1 MRKNF
6 SKFLMNTAMFE
17 LSCDPCT
24 AKLFTAAPAPTAS
37 KLLLRKRKLPQ
48 AKTLA
53 EFFLF
58 RAAAAAGCAP
68 RFMVYR
74 SKDHAAMRCM
84 MVAISARVMVDFGA
98 NTLPGLPC
106 TRPVFAQ

>member
-17 LSCDPCT
+17 LSCDPGT
-24 AKLFTAAPAPTAS
+24 TKLFTAHPAAS
-37 KLLLRKRKLPQ
+37 KLLLRKHKLRKRKRLRS
-48 AKTLA
+48 
-53 EFFLF
+53 FFCSGQ
-58 RAAAAAGCAP
+58 RQPPAAP
-68 RFMVYR
+68 PFMVYL
-74 SKDHAAMRCM
+74 SKDHATMRCM

>member
-24 AKLFTAAPAPTAS
+24 AKPFTAS
-37 KLLLRKRKLPQ
+37 KLLLRKRKLR
-48 AKTLA
+48 KRKRLRS
-53 EFFLF
+53 FFCSGQ
-58 RAAAAAGCAP
+58 RQPSAAP
-68 RFMVYR
+68 PFMVYL

>member
-17 LSCDPCT
+17 LSCDPGT
-24 AKLFTAAPAPTAS
+24 TK
-37 KLLLRKRKLPQ
+37 LRKRKRLRS
-48 AKTLA
+48 
-53 EFFLF
+53 FFCSGQ
-58 RAAAAAGCAP
+58 RQPPAAP
-68 RFMVYR
+68 PFMVYL

-84 MVAISARVMVDFGA
+84 IVAISARVMVDFGA